1 MIKFIFFLPKRCEKL
16 LISLTRTAILYFLVV
31 FSLRV
36 MGKRQIGELQ
46 PSELVVAIMIS
57 DLATIPM
64 SDNSIPLIMGI
75 VPIFTLVFAETL
87 LSFLCMKSSVI
98 RSLVTGRPA
107 YIIYKGIIDQK
118 EMIKARY
125 SISDLTEEL
134 RMLNVFDI
142 SAVECALLETNGK
155 ISVLTKNDSD
165 SIGYVLI
172 CDGALQPK
180 NISYSPFTEKDV
192 KKFIGKRKIEDIFL
206 LSVNME
212 KEIYCVLKEK

>member
-1 MIKFIFFLPKRCEKL
+1 M
-16 LISLTRTAILYFLVV
+16 LISITRTVILYFLVV
-31 FSLRV
+31 TALRV

-64 SDNSIPLIMGI
+64 GDNSIPLIMGI

-87 LSFLCMKSSVI
+87 LSYLCMKSSVV

-107 YIIYKGIIDQK
+107 YIIYNGIINQK

-142 SAVECALLETNGK
+142 SSVERALLETNGK
-155 ISVLTKNDSD
+155 ISVLTKDNSD
-165 SIGYVLI
+165 KIGYILI
-172 CDGALQPK
+172 CDGALQPN
-180 NISYSPFTEKDV
+180 NISCSPFDEKDI
-192 KKFIGKRKIEDIFL
+192 KKFIGKRKTEDIFL
-206 LSVNME
+206 LSVNSE
-212 KEIYCVLKEK
+212 KEVYCILKEK